1 MLRTCLF
8 HASTLKHG
16 VWGLLWSP
24 LPGNLLTGRWSVS
37 FGEKSWS
44 PLPCPSCSPSLDTLI
59 FPWSSHSWSISVSII
74 DLEKW
79 EGKEK
84 EKTRVNLFCELDLE
98 LPYLIDIMV
107 FFKYW
112 ILLEVVTRQ
121 KEDPSPTQI
130 IEDRTKATGPTKRQN
145 SANVLHHL
153 KLSPVSGIWAS
164 GITCSSLGCQV
175 PIRGLWDSHKGPLST
190 DEGQKKDSE
199 PTSSLLPSSQAGS
212 TTSSWPLDLSPLLV
226 FLIFLSIS

>member
-1 MLRTCLF
+1 M
-8 HASTLKHG
+8 
-16 VWGLLWSP
+16 
-24 LPGNLLTGRWSVS
+24 
-37 FGEKSWS
+37 
-44 PLPCPSCSPSLDTLI
+44 PCPSCSPSLDTLI

-190 DEGQKKDSE
+190 DEGQKKEAGDLPKKYDKQKQSNSKH
-199 PTSSLLPSSQAGS
+199 PAISLLSCLPVSVERLCPFPQSLGME
-212 TTSSWPLDLSPLLV
+212 
-226 FLIFLSIS
+226 